1 MRGGGSQPDGCL
13 LTIVCIIGV
22 IAFLVM
28 VYPLFFWLIFVPLV
42 VVGVF
47 KFITW
52 LKK

>member
-13 LTIVCIIGV
+13 LTLVCIIGV

-28 VYPLFFWLIFVPLV
+28 VHPIFFCLIFVPIAV
-42 VVGVF
+42 IGII
-47 KFITW
+47 KFIAW